1 MIRPA
6 GASFPGIQRLV
17 MHIMTGVV
25 RDPNEP
31 LSRVDRAY
39 VLVVERGE
47 FEPTTGSVDTQ

>member
-6 GASFPGIQRLV
+6 GASFAGIQRLV

-25 RDPNEP
+25 RDPNET

-39 VLVVERGE
+39 VLVVERGQ

>member
-6 GASFPGIQRLV
+6 GASFAGIQRLV
-17 MHIMTGVV
+17 TGVV